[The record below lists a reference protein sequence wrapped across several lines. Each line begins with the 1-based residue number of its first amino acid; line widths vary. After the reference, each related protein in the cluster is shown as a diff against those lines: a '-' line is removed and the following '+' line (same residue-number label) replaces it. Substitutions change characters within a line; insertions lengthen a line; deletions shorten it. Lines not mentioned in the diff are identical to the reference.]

1 MCRALVIAGLVA
13 AAMFDVTDRR
23 SYTIA
28 LPAGRSLSVA
38 LTVGHLRIQG
48 EPRTDAVIEVVRTA
62 PSTAAL
68 SRIPVHVEETD
79 AAVHVVGTQLIEGT
93 DPALKTDVTMRV
105 PRAAVLDELRVMEG
119 KITLTDLTGAVT
131 ADLRRGP
138 IEATN
143 LEGKVRLETGIG
155 DVVATGMRLSPDG
168 LIRLRTFNGDVRLTL
183 AERPVNARVMALALN
198 GAIASQIPLTLKTTW
213 GPRFGEATLGTGEP
227 VISIDVVTG
236 GIDIRTK

>member
-1 MCRALVIAGLVA
+1 MCRALVMAGLVA
-13 AAMFDVTDRR
+13 SALFDVTDRR

-48 EPRTDAVIEVVRTA
+48 EPRADAVIDVARTA

-68 SRIPVHVEETD
+68 SRIPVDVEET
-79 AAVHVVGTQLIEGT
+79 ATAVRVVGTQLIAGA
-93 DPALKTDVTMRV
+93 DPALKTDVTIRV

-119 KITLTDLTGAVT
+119 RITLTDLAGAVT

-138 IEATN
+138 IVATN
-143 LEGKVRLETGIG
+143 LQGKVRLETGIG

-168 LIRLRTFNGDVRLTL
+168 VIRLRTFNGDVRLTL
-183 AERPVNARVMALALN
+183 AERPANARVMALALN
-198 GAIASQIPLTLKTTW
+198 GTIESEIPLTLKNTW
-213 GPRFGEATLGTGEP
+213 GPRWGEATLGTGEP
-227 VISIDVVTG
+227 VISLDVVTG
-236 GIDIRTK
+236 EIDIRTK